1 MGWSSSI
8 GRASRR
14 KPSGCSDAGIAEP
27 RARLEHILFHIDG
40 VAETVGGL
48 SFDTFT
54 TVYYLERTV
63 ERGISEAIK
72 ALPPELLAAHP
83 HVEWQKIIS
92 IGNLL
97 RDEYYRVDPRVM
109 WDIAVNRLPELRPVI
124 ETMLDEAR
132 KAGGE

>member
-1 MGWSSSI
+1 MS
-8 GRASRR
+8 
-14 KPSGCSDAGIAEP
+14 PSQDP

-40 VAETVGGL
+40 VAETVAGV

-63 ERGISEAIK
+63 ERGVQVISEAIK
-72 ALPPELLAAHP
+72 ALPQELLAAHP

-97 RDEYYRVDPRVM
+97 RHEYYRVDPRVM
-109 WDIAVNRLPELRPVI
+109 WDIAVNRLPELRPVMEAMLG
-124 ETMLDEAR
+124 ETRSAGDE
-132 KAGGE
+132 